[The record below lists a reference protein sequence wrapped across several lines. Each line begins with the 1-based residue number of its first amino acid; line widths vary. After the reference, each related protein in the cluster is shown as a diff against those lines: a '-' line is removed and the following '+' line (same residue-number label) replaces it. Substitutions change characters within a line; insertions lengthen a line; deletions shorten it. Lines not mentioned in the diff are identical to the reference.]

1 MKRLRPNARRLLIK
15 LLIAIVI
22 LGFLAW
28 IFRDDLDRESLI
40 ALGKRL
46 PIPVFVIAFLLT
58 PVLGFPISILLFLAG
73 LRLGFPWGMALAT
86 GGMFVHSIV
95 AYFVTHGW
103 FRDRLRARL
112 ERAGYGIPPIDR
124 KHQAWFTALFAAFHG
139 PPYAIKLYLLAL
151 TDVSFRIYLWVGTPV
166 YILFAL
172 LPVGAGS
179 AVTDLNPGIISL
191 LVGLMV
197 TFTVLGLVLKK
208 RHSKPSNPTS

>member
-15 LLIAIVI
+15 LLIAIAI
-22 LGFLAW
+22 LGVLAW

-73 LRLGFPWGMALAT
+73 LRLGFSWGMALAT

-124 KHQAWFTALFAAFHG
+124 RHQAWFTALFAAFHG

>member
-15 LLIAIVI
+15 LLIAIAV
-22 LGFLAW
+22 LGVLAW

-58 PVLGFPISILLFLAG
+58 PVFGFPISILLFLAG

-197 TFTVLGLVLKK
+197 AFTVLGLVLKK